1 MSRMSQIATEIQE
14 LLQDGHKPEQV
25 SKRLGV
31 PLSWVYAELESI
43 MESDE
48 PLAGYVSD

>member
-1 MSRMSQIATEIQE
+1 MSRMSEIATEIQE

-31 PLSWVYAELESI
+31 PLSWVYAELENI
-43 MESDE
+43 QESDE
-48 PLAGYVSD
+48 PVLGYVSD

>member
-1 MSRMSQIATEIQE
+1 MSRMSEIAIEIQQ
-14 LLQDGHKPEQV
+14 LLQDGYKPEQV

-48 PLAGYVSD
+48 PVQGYVSD